1 MTENDDITLDY
12 SESAP
17 AKLRTEAASS
27 RTRVDIGALTHEG
40 SIRPNNEDCY
50 LVTRI
55 ERSLSTILTN
65 LPEDYVPYHY
75 NEVGYGFL
83 VADGMGGSAAGEV
96 ASREVVSKLVSLA
109 LDTPD
114 WHMRLDA
121 VGTNEVLARF
131 DQRFR
136 QLRETLIAMAEENPA
151 LSGMGTT
158 LTVAISLGPRLVIVH
173 VGDSRA
179 YLLHDGKLQ
188 QLTRDQTLA
197 QDLAEIGVIKHEDV
211 GRHHSRH
218 ILTGVISTQGE
229 EAQAELLTINLADAD
244 QLLLCTDGLNEM
256 VSDSEIARVLTNSEC
271 ASDACREL
279 VDVALEHGG
288 RDNVTVVVGRF
299 RMLKPIE

>member
-1 MTENDDITLDY
+1 MTLDY
-12 SESAP
+12 YESVT

-27 RTRVDIGALTHEG
+27 RTRVDIGALTHQG
-40 SIRPNNEDCY
+40 RIRPNNEDCY
-50 LVTRI
+50 FVTRI

-65 LPEDYVPYHY
+65 LPEDAVPYQY

-96 ASREVVSKLVSLA
+96 ASREVVSKLVALA

-114 WHMRLDA
+114 WHMRLDS
-121 VGTNEVLARF
+121 VGTNEVLAKF

-136 QLRETLIAMAEENPA
+136 QLRETLIEMAAENPA

-158 LTVAISLGPRLVIVH
+158 LTVALSLGPRLIIAH
-173 VGDSRA
+173 VGDSRT

-197 QDLAEIGVIKHEDV
+197 QDLAEIGVIKPEDV
-211 GRHHSRH
+211 ARHHSRH

-229 EAQAELLTINLADAD
+229 EAQAELLTINLADTD
-244 QLLLCTDGLNEM
+244 QVLLCTDGLTEM
-256 VSDSEIARVLTNSEC
+256 VSDNEIREVLTNS
-271 ASDACREL
+271 ASATEACSEL
-279 VDVALEHGG
+279 VELALDHGG
-288 RDNVTVVVGRF
+288 KDNVTVVVGRYQ
-299 RMLKPIE
+299 MLKPIE